1 MRISRIVALLVAF
14 AFVPACGFS
23 SPTGIQDDA
32 TPEIEAAGGYI
43 GPDSE
48 VKAAGGYI
56 GPDSEARAAGG
67 YIGPDSAVEAA
78 GGYIGPDS

>member
-1 MRISRIVALLVAF
+1 MRMSRIVALAIAL

-43 GPDSE
+43 GPNS
-48 VKAAGGYI
+48 GM
-56 GPDSEARAAGG
+56 
-67 YIGPDSAVEAA
+67 EAA
-78 GGYIGPDS
+78 GGYIGPNSSMETAGGYIGPNS